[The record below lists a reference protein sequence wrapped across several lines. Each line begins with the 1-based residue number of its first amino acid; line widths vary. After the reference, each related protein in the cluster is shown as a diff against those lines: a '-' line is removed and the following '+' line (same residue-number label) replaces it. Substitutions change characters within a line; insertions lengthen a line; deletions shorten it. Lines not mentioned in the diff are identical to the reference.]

1 MVKYTVYFTL
11 RKVFIVGA
19 TRTNYEIAVQD
30 FKRARREAALQ
41 QLLSRVNGRSN
52 ELLAYDQIIEKLKV
66 VDSVGRGLQEIPLD
80 AIVGSVGRYQDFT
93 RTFLPKKDSDEGRW
107 AGVKTAVLDMRGW
120 PPIDVYKIGE
130 AYFVRDGNHRVS
142 VARQLGN
149 ETISAYVT
157 EIQTQVP
164 LTLDDD
170 PEDVI
175 LQAQYAQF
183 LAQTRLEQLRPEAD
197 LRMTVSGEYDHLLA
211 QIEQHRQRLAAGE
224 TAVSDAEVVAGWYD
238 HVYLPV
244 VQLIQRQGVLRNF
257 PSLTETDFYVLVV
270 EHLQQLEEALGWE
283 VDTKTAVADLAAQEE
298 QRKQGT
304 LARMGDSLRQAFMPE
319 ELEEGPAPGQWRKM
333 RWREDDWQKMRWYQN
348 RTQWRRWDRLFADY
362 LIPIFGD
369 SSDWHVV
376 DLAIKLAQ
384 REQDRLIG
392 MHVVASEMATQSEQA
407 QQIKTE
413 FLRRCQEGGVYAEF
427 VFEIDDIRVNAILR
441 QAAWADI
448 VMINLTRPPGVDPL
462 SRLGS
467 RINRLLQRC
476 PRPVLVVPEGSRSS
490 MSRMLLCY
498 DGSAK
503 ADEALFVA
511 AYLWMRW
518 PCSLTVVTV
527 VTENTPPET
536 LDEAR
541 AYLEERGVDRVE
553 YVLKEK
559 PIAEAVLETAVAY
572 NSNLLIMGGFG
583 FGPVKHIML
592 GSTVDHLLREFKK
605 PMLICR

>member
-1 MVKYTVYFTL
+1 MS
-11 RKVFIVGA
+11 IS
-19 TRTNYEIAVQD
+19 RTNHEIAVQD

-52 ELLAYDQIIEKLKV
+52 ELLAYDQVIEGLRV
-66 VDSVGRGLQEIPLD
+66 VDSVGRGLQEVPLD

-120 PPIDVYKIGE
+120 PPIDVYKIGDV
-130 AYFVRDGNHRVS
+130 YFVRDGNHRVS

-157 EIQTQVP
+157 EIQTKVP

-170 PEDVI
+170 PEEVI
-175 LQAQYAQF
+175 IKAQHAQF
-183 LAQTRLEQLRPEAD
+183 LEKTQLDQLRPKAD
-197 LRMTVSGEYDHLLA
+197 MRMTFSGEYVHLLA
-211 QIEQHRQRLAAGE
+211 QIAQHRQRLEGNGE
-224 TAVSDAEVVAGWYD
+224 GVSDAAVVVGWYD
-238 HVYLPV
+238 RVYMPV
-244 VQLIQRQGVLRNF
+244 IQLIRRQGVLRNF

-270 EHLQQLEEALGWE
+270 AHLHQLEEALGWE
-283 VDTKTAVADLAAQEE
+283 VDTKTAVADLAAQEV
-298 QRKQGT
+298 QRKQGA
-304 LARMGDSLRQAFMPE
+304 LARMGGSLRHALMPE
-319 ELEEGPAPGQWRKM
+319 ELEEGPEPGHWRKM
-333 RWREDDWQKMRWYQN
+333 RWQEDDWQKMRWYQN
-348 RTQWRRWDRLFADY
+348 RTHWQRWDRLFADY
-362 LIPIFGD
+362 LLPIFGD
-369 SSDWHVV
+369 GSDWDTV
-376 DLAIKLAQ
+376 DLAVKLAQ
-384 REQDRLIG
+384 REKDRLIG
-392 MHVVASEMATQSEQA
+392 LHVVETELAIQSDKA
-407 QQIKTE
+407 QQIRAE
-413 FLRRCQEGGVYAEF
+413 FLRRCAAGDVYGEF
-427 VFEIDDIRVNAILR
+427 VFEVDESIVNGILR
-441 QAAWADI
+441 QAAWSDVVI
-448 VMINLTRPPGVDPL
+448 VNLTRPPGVDPL

-467 RINRLLQRC
+467 RINRLVQRC
-476 PRPVLVVPEGSRSS
+476 PRPILVVPEGSHSS
-490 MSRMLLCY
+490 MSRMLLSY

-511 AYLWMRW
+511 AYLWLRW

-541 AYLEERGVDRVE
+541 AYLEERGVDGAE
-553 YVLKEK
+553 YVLKQK

-572 NSNLLIMGGFG
+572 DSNLLIMGGFG

-592 GSTVDHLLREFKK
+592 GSTVDHLLREFKR

>member
-1 MVKYTVYFTL
+1 M
-11 RKVFIVGA
+11 GS

-52 ELLAYDQIIEKLKV
+52 DLLAYDQVIEKLKV
-66 VDSVGRGLQEIPLD
+66 VDSVGRGLQEIPLE

-107 AGVKTAVLDMRGW
+107 VGVKTAVLDMRGW

-157 EIQTQVP
+157 EIHTRVP
-164 LTLDDD
+164 LTLEDD

-175 LQAQYAQF
+175 VRAQYAQF
-183 LAQTRLEQLRPEAD
+183 LEQTQLDHLRPGAD
-197 LRMTVSGEYDHLLA
+197 LRMTVSGEYDHLLG
-211 QIEQHRQRLAAGE
+211 QIEQHRQRLIDGGE
-224 TAVSDAEVVAGWYD
+224 TAVSEADVVAGWYD

-244 VQLIQRQGVLRNF
+244 VQLIRRQGVLRNF

-270 EHLQQLEEALGWE
+270 AHLQHLEEALGWE
-283 VDTKTAVADLAAQEE
+283 VDTKTAVADLVAQKA
-298 QRKQGT
+298 QRKQGA
-304 LARMGDSLRQAFMPE
+304 LARVGGSLRHALTPE
-319 ELEEGPAPGQWRKM
+319 ELEEGPAPGQWRKL
-333 RWREDDWQKMRWYQN
+333 RWQEDDWQKMRWYQN
-348 RTQWRRWDRLFADY
+348 QTRWPRWDRLFADY
-362 LIPIFGD
+362 LVPIFGD
-369 SSDWHVV
+369 PLDWHVV
-376 DLAIKLAQ
+376 DLTIKLAQ
-384 REQDRLIG
+384 REKDRLIG
-392 MHVVASEMATQSEQA
+392 VYVVENAAAIQSDEVQH
-407 QQIKTE
+407 IKAE
-413 FLRRCQEGGVYAEF
+413 FLRRCHEGDVYAEF
-427 VFEIDDIRVNAILR
+427 VFEVDEFRVNGVLR
-441 QAAWADI
+441 QAVWAD
-448 VMINLTRPPGVDPL
+448 VVVVSLTRPPGVDPL

-476 PRPVLVVPEGSRSS
+476 PRPVLVIPEGAYSS

-511 AYLWMRW
+511 AYLWLRW

-541 AYLEERGVDRVE
+541 VYLEARGVDGAV

-559 PIAEAVLETAVAY
+559 PIAEAVLETAVTHD
-572 NSNLLIMGGFG
+572 SNLLIMGGFG